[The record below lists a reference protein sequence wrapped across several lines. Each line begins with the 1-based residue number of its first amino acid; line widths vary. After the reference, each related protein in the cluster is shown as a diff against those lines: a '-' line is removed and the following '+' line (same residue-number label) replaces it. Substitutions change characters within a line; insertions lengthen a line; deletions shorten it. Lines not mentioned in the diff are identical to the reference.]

1 MQQNVANNKAGSS
14 LHSIAV
20 GSSLPAPHIS
30 LLRNVCRSW
39 SYTMLSDTFTPLSCR
54 FNTPIFLFCIM
65 EALHRPMEMGRMGTR
80 IAKYDSDKITKIR
93 EKIEVVFGKASTWN
107 DVVISER
114 YNITPDGD
122 LIMIIR

>member
-1 MQQNVANNKAGSS
+1 
-14 LHSIAV
+14 
-20 GSSLPAPHIS
+20 
-30 LLRNVCRSW
+30 
-39 SYTMLSDTFTPLSCR
+39 
-54 FNTPIFLFCIM
+54 M